1 MTAPALPALLALARA
16 ARELQT
22 RREARPLDYVRWMRP
37 QARWLALPSRAKIL
51 RAGNQIAGKSWAG
64 IADVVWRCLGRH
76 PYLPDLPTP
85 PIEVIVCNLNHTQ
98 SLAIQQ
104 KFYDLLPHAELAR
117 GCVYSPSTGWRA
129 NNPQICFKNKSR
141 IRFVTD
147 DQGPRAVAGATV
159 DLVWIDEPCS
169 PEMMRELRQRLVARA
184 GTMLLT
190 LTPINGP
197 VSHIEEAIAR
207 GEIDEVHAPLCLDTL
222 TYDGSDE
229 LRALPDGTVCDQTW
243 IDARWASEP
252 AMWAPIVL
260 DGEWRTK
267 ALGAYFSAV
276 WDAAA
281 HVSDRARLDPAAGE
295 TRWHLGIDYATADRP
310 DGLVAVL
317 VQVQQTRADPAR
329 PPVEH
334 VVVEDCVV
342 LPGTATMTMFATDI
356 ISMISRAG
364 LRWRDL
370 KSVYGDNPVSSR
382 FEFKSNLDLSR
393 KLTHELQV
401 PQNALSP
408 RILGAKEGVRS
419 SASRDAG
426 CRYLYELMASKRI
439 VVRPRCS
446 ALIEAIEQWDYSAT
460 HRAKDRIDALRY
472 SLKEYVFS
480 ASNPHSKTTLRVA

>member
-104 KFYDLLPHAELAR
+104 KFHDLLPHGELAR
-117 GCVYSPSTGWRA
+117 GCTYSSSTGWRA
-129 NNPQICFKNKSR
+129 NNPQILFKNKSR

-159 DLVWIDEPCS
+159 DLVWVDEPCS
-169 PEMMRELRQRLVARA
+169 PEMLRELRQRLTARA
-184 GTMLLT
+184 GTLLMT

-197 VSHIEEAIAR
+197 VVHIEEAIEK
-207 GEIDEVHAPLCLDTL
+207 GEIVEIHAPLCLDTL
-222 TYDGSDE
+222 TYAGSDE
-229 LRALPDGTVCDQTW
+229 LRTLPDGTVCDQTW

-260 DGEWRTK
+260 DGEWRST
-267 ALGAYFSAV
+267 AVGSYFSPV
-276 WDAAA
+276 WDAAT
-281 HVSDRARLDPAAGE
+281 HVSDRARLDPSAGE
-295 TRWHLGIDYATADRP
+295 SRWHLGIDYATADRP
-310 DGLVAVL
+310 EGLVAVL
-317 VQVQQTRADPAR
+317 VQVQQTRHDPR
-329 PPVEH
+329 GHPVEH
-334 VVVEDCVV
+334 VIVEDLVA
-342 LPGTATMTMFATDI
+342 LPGTATMAMFAQDI
-356 ISMISRAG
+356 LVMLSRNG
-364 LRWRDL
+364 LKWRDL
-370 KSVYGDNPVSSR
+370 RSVYGDNPVQGR

-393 KLTHELQV
+393 KIAHELRAT
-401 PQNALSP
+401 QNALSP

-439 VVRPRCS
+439 IIRPRCGP
-446 ALIEAIEQWDYSAT
+446 LIEAIEQWDYTST

-472 SLKEYVFS
+472 ALKDYVFS
-480 ASNPHSKTTLRVA
+480 TSNPHHRTLLQVG